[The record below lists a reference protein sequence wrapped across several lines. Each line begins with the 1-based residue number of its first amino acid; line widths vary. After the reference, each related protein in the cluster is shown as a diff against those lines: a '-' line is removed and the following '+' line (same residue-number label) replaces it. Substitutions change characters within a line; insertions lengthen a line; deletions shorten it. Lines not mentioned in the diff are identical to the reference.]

1 MNKKLIF
8 AGLGILALGGVA
20 WKEKQQNV
28 ELKKQLKDVQER
40 LEEAESV
47 RNLAKE
53 LHQSNI
59 RLAAALGRKS
69 IEGSGY
75 YSQPQPQ
82 KRN

>member
-20 WKEKQQNV
+20 LKERQNNI
-28 ELKKQLKDVQER
+28 ELKKQLKDVRER

-69 IEGSGY
+69 IEGTGTGY
-75 YSQPQPQ
+75 YPQ
-82 KRN
+82 KKN

>member
-8 AGLGILALGGVA
+8 AGLGILAIGGVA
-20 WKEKQQNV
+20 LKERQNNI
-28 ELKKQLKDVQER
+28 ELKKQLKDVRER

-47 RNLAKE
+47 RSLAME

-69 IEGSGY
+69 IEGTGY
-75 YSQPQPQ
+75 YPQNQ
-82 KRN
+82 KKN

>member
-8 AGLGILALGGVA
+8 AGLGILAIGGVA
-20 WKEKQQNV
+20 LKERQNNI
-28 ELKKQLKDVQER
+28 ELKKQLKDVRER
-40 LEEAESV
+40 LEEAESI

-69 IEGSGY
+69 IETGFY
-75 YSQPQPQ
+75 PQNQ
-82 KRN
+82 KKN

>member
-8 AGLGILALGGVA
+8 AGLGILAIGGVA
-20 WKEKQQNV
+20 LKERQNNI
-28 ELKKQLKDVQER
+28 ELKKQLKDVQQR

-47 RNLAKE
+47 RSLAME

-69 IEGSGY
+69 IETGFY
-75 YSQPQPQ
+75 PQ
-82 KRN
+82 KKN

>member
-8 AGLGILALGGVA
+8 AGLGILAIGGVA
-20 WKEKQQNV
+20 LKERQNNI
-28 ELKKQLKDVQER
+28 ELKKQLKDVRER

-47 RNLAKE
+47 RNLAME

-69 IEGSGY
+69 IEGSGTGY
-75 YSQPQPQ
+75 YPQ
-82 KRN
+82 KKN